1 MRVSGVSSITSP
13 SETTTDR
20 RTVARMT
27 SFEAFYRDEY
37 RAMVGVA
44 LALARDTTAAEDLAQ
59 EAFMTAHRRWD
70 RVSQYDNP
78 KAWVRRVLINRATSL
93 RRRISAELRAVAR
106 VGPPE
111 PVAPDLSAETS
122 EVWDQVRSLP
132 RRQQQAIALHYV
144 GQLSMVEIA
153 DVMGCSEGA
162 VKSHLHRARE
172 TLRGS
177 LAPLDQEAL

>member
-1 MRVSGVSSITSP
+1 
-13 SETTTDR
+13 
-20 RTVARMT
+20 MT

-37 RAMVGVA
+37 RVILGIA
-44 LALARDTTAAEDLAQ
+44 LALAKDTAAAEDLAQ
-59 EAFMTAHRRWD
+59 DAFMTAHRRWD

-78 KAWVRRVLINRATSL
+78 RAWVRRVLINRATSR

-111 PVAPDLSAETS
+111 PIVPDLSADTA
-122 EVWDQVRSLP
+122 EVWEQVRRLP

-153 DVMGCSEGA
+153 DVMGCSQGA

-172 TLRGS
+172 ALRGS
-177 LAPLDQEAL
+177 LASFDQEAL

>member
-1 MRVSGVSSITSP
+1 
-13 SETTTDR
+13 
-20 RTVARMT
+20 MT

-37 RAMVGVA
+37 RVIVGIA
-44 LALARDTTAAEDLAQ
+44 LALAKDTAAAEDLAQ

-78 KAWVRRVLINRATSL
+78 RAWVRRVLINRATSR

-106 VGPPE
+106 VGSPE
-111 PVAPDLSAETS
+111 PVVPDLSTDTA
-122 EVWDQVRSLP
+122 EVWEQVRRLP

-153 DVMGCSEGA
+153 DVMGCSPGA

-172 TLRGS
+172 ALRTS
-177 LAPLDQEAL
+177 LAPFDQEAL